1 VRSRA
6 DRFGEVP
13 ACEARR
19 GPYART
25 AARRREIIDAAATAF
40 GESGYAAASIRD
52 IAARLGVSHA
62 TITFHFGSK
71 QKLLAAVLEHQQ
83 GQLREV
89 LDRATQTPLDFL
101 AFVVRLF
108 DKRETT
114 PGRAELFLTLAA
126 ESWPP
131 DHPGHAYMVR
141 HYARLRGVITDVFDE
156 LADRGLLRNNIDVA
170 KAARFGVAL
179 TDGLQL
185 QRLYAP
191 THTHVAD
198 DLASYF
204 LQILNAKGRRALHAR
219 LEDETFASG

>member
-1 VRSRA
+1 VGSRT
-6 DRFGEVP
+6 DGVGDPP
-13 ACEARR
+13 AWEARR

-40 GESGYAAASIRD
+40 GESGYAAASLRD

-71 QKLLAAVLEHQQ
+71 QELLAAVLEHQQ

-89 LDRATQTPLDFL
+89 LDRATEAPVDFL
-101 AFVVRLF
+101 AFIVRLF
-108 DKRETT
+108 QKRETT

-131 DHPGHAYMVR
+131 DHPAHAYMVR
-141 HYARLRGVITDVFDE
+141 HYARLRGVIADVFDV
-156 LADRGLLRNNIDVA
+156 LAHRGLLRNNIDVIE
-170 KAARFGVAL
+170 AARFGVAL

-185 QRLYAP
+185 QWLYAP
-191 THTHVAD
+191 TNAHVGD

-204 LQILNAKGRRALHAR
+204 LQILNTKGRRALRAL
-219 LEDETFASG
+219 LEDETFTAG